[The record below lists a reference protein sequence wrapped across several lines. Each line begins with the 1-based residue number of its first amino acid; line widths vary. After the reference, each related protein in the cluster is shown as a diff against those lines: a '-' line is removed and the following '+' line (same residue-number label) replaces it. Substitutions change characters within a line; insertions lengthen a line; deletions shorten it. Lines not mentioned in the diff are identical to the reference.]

1 MESSRKAFEL
11 IQESN
16 LLEYYEKLD
25 EKLVSQV
32 LEEFKSVLNDI

>member
-1 MESSRKAFEL
+1 MESSRKAFES

-16 LLEYYEKLD
+16 LLDYYEKLD

-32 LEEFKSVLNDI
+32 LEEFKVVLNEI